1 MKRDL
6 YGSIRGRARAMAT
19 VRYVRYEYVK
29 KDIHLWKET
38 YNRDLMTLILQF
50 VAACCSELQ
59 RVAARWVCLA
69 YLRNNTR
76 VYRVSR
82 PLDCSALRCVAVCC
96 SVLQCVAARWVC
108 LAYLRNNTR
117 VCRVR
122 RPLDCSAL
130 RCVAVCCSVLQCV
143 AACCS
148 MCSLPQ
154 QQHRCLQSQWTPRI
168 AACCSMLQYV
178 AVCCSVLQCVAV
190 CRSMFSLSHLQH
202 RCLQSQ

>member
-82 PLDCSALRCVAVCC
+82 PLDCST
-96 SVLQCVAARWVC
+96 LQCVE
-108 LAYLRNNTR
+108 
-117 VCRVR
+117 
-122 RPLDCSAL
+122 
-130 RCVAVCCSVLQCV
+130 VCCSVLQCV